1 MVKKKKIAAITKKN
15 KTKPESKTTKK
26 PKVKTSIPISF
37 YSHERWNNW
46 ISQVKESGFEYK
58 EGEEDAG
65 NTDDVFINME
75 DDVILACLKVIAKY
89 NNNELTGDAAFE
101 AISEIKEVVLK
112 PIDHINESIDE
123 MLYSLQTSMIAVFAS
138 SECYIDGG
146 HETQSDLM
154 ELIKNAVGSE
164 EANDPTA
171 AIGYI
176 AVVGAHVLNGT
187 ELTEDMSAD
196 LPYGLVAE
204 WVDGIDSIAAAMM
217 GDDSYKNDEP
227 DTGTS

>member
-1 MVKKKKIAAITKKN
+1 
-15 KTKPESKTTKK
+15 
-26 PKVKTSIPISF
+26 
-37 YSHERWNNW
+37 
-46 ISQVKESGFEYK
+46 
-58 EGEEDAG
+58 
-65 NTDDVFINME
+65 ME

-89 NNNELTGDAAFE
+89 NNHELTDAAAFE
-101 AISEIKEVVLK
+101 AISEIKEIVLK
-112 PIDHINESIDE
+112 PVDHINESIDE

-154 ELIKNAVGSE
+154 ELIKSAVGSE

-176 AVVGAHVLNGT
+176 AVIGANVLNGT

-204 WVDGIDSIAAAMM
+204 WMDGIDSIAAAMM
-217 GDDSYKNDEP
+217 GDDSYKYDEP
-227 DTGTS
+227 DTETS